1 MQVLQG
7 ETFLDGVL
15 NSVALIFISEIDDH
29 LPRLLEIDTLDIVQ
43 GFLIDQAMEEYE
55 TQNLK
60 EKIEPIEFS
69 DMLLTNSPESGSVES
84 KGITFQP
91 YEVIGESLI
100 SSESASQGEKFAYDI
115 GLSLRGEGRSR
126 KRPRKK
132 TTGRT
137 RTIEGDDGQQIANK
151 RSVTSDCL
159 LRKIEWQYTK
169 GYDDTC
175 QPRIGHLKLTKLN
188 DQSKTIE
195 IKGKNREKDV
205 TKKPFFSVT
214 GVFIITSFTMS
225 DDILK

>member
-1 MQVLQG
+1 M
-7 ETFLDGVL
+7 
-15 NSVALIFISEIDDH
+15 
-29 LPRLLEIDTLDIVQ
+29 DIVQ

-55 TQNLK
+55 SQDLDG
-60 EKIEPIEFS
+60 EIEPIEFS
-69 DMLLTNSPESGSVES
+69 DMLLTNTPESGSVES

-91 YEVIGESLI
+91 YEVIGESMD
-100 SSESASQGEKFAYDI
+100 EKILYDT
-115 GLSLRGEGRSR
+115 GLRLRGEGRSR

-132 TTGRT
+132 TTVRT

-169 GYDDTC
+169 GFDDTC

-188 DQSKTIE
+188 AQNKTIE
-195 IKGKNREKDV
+195 IKGKNREKDIA
-205 TKKPFFSVT
+205 KKPFFSVS